1 MNAEDL
7 NINTHLSHI
16 IFITGGTKSGK
27 SEFAEH
33 LAKEVKD
40 ISYVA
45 LSKNNIDDKEWQ
57 EKISLHQKRR
67 PKDWK
72 LIETTDLLNTLSTED
87 GPLLI
92 DSIGGFVMESIDKE
106 NTEWLMMMNS
116 LICLLKKRRSLTFIV
131 GEQVGWGLV
140 SEYKIGNIYIER
152 IGQLQRRITKI
163 STDNW
168 LAINGR
174 AIKIDEISIEIPLK
188 NGSRSF

>member
-1 MNAEDL
+1 MNPKDL
-7 NINTHLSHI
+7 SIRDYLSNI

-33 LAKEVKD
+33 LAKDLKGLAY
-40 ISYVA
+40 IA
-45 LSKNNIDDKEWQ
+45 LSENNIDDKEWQ
-57 EKISLHQKRR
+57 KKINLHQKRR

-72 LIETTDLLNTLSTED
+72 LIETTDLLNTLSKED

-106 NTEWLMMMNS
+106 TTEWLMKMNS
-116 LICLLKKRRSLTFIV
+116 LISLLKKRKSLTFIV

-140 SEYKIGNIYIER
+140 SEYKIGNSYIER
-152 IGQLQRRITKI
+152 IGELQRRITKI
-163 STDNW
+163 SKDNW

-174 AIKIDEISIEIPLK
+174 AIKIDEISLEIPT
-188 NGSRSF
+188 

>member
-1 MNAEDL
+1 MNAKNFSRRE
-7 NINTHLSHI
+7 NLSNI

-33 LAKEVKD
+33 LAKEAKTL
-40 ISYVA
+40 SYVA
-45 LSKNNIDDKEWQ
+45 LSHNNIDDKEWQ
-57 EKISLHQKRR
+57 DKINLHRKRR

-72 LIETTDLLNTLSTED
+72 LIETTDLLTTLRKEG

-106 NTEWLMMMNS
+106 HKEWSTKLHS
-116 LICLLKKRRSLTFIV
+116 LINLLINRKSITFIV
-131 GEQVGWGLV
+131 GEQVGWSLV

-152 IGQLQRRITKI
+152 IGEVQKRITKI
-163 STDNW
+163 SKDNW

-174 AIKIDEISIEIPLK
+174 AIKIDEISLEIPT
-188 NGSRSF
+188 